1 MQAFSNK
8 EFLTYQGDGAA
19 VAAGEKENYSQLWHL
34 QSLRGEKNTVSFQ
47 PEASPGFYLVSENG
61 KLTVSKHD
69 GSDSFIANAT
79 FKQVEGL
86 SNSEW
91 SSYHLADK
99 PEVYLVL
106 HEGSLK
112 LSKPS
117 SNEEKEAA
125 TFRPSAP

>member
-8 EFLTYQGDGAA
+8 EFLTYQGGGDV
-19 VAAGEKENYSQLWHL
+19 VAAGEKENYSQLWYL
-34 QSLRGEKNTVSFQ
+34 KSLSGEKNTVSFK

-61 KLTVSKHD
+61 ELTVSKHN
-69 GSDSFIANAT
+69 GTDSFIANAT

-86 SNSEW
+86 ANSDW
-91 SSYHLADK
+91 SSYHLVDK

-112 LSKPS
+112 LSKAS
-117 SNEEKEAA
+117 SDIEKEAA